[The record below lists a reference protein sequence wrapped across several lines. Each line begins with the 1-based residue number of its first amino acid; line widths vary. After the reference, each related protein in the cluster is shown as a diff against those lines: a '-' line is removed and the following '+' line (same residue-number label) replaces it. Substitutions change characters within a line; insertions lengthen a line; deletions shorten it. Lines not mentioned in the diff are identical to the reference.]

1 MDDGNP
7 KLRILVVDDQF
18 VFREI
23 NKKRISTYLQD
34 RVVEYEIFTADGLE
48 NALEIVKKI
57 SFDVV
62 FTDLKMNGNY
72 DGGLILTREIKA
84 FNPNSDVFIVSNAN
98 MEDIAE
104 NARAAGANGC
114 FQMPIT
120 IFDLK
125 IAFQKK
131 LPDA

>member
-34 RVVEYEIFTADGLE
+34 RVEYEIFTADGLE
-48 NALEIVKKI
+48 NALEIVKEI

-72 DGGLILTREIKA
+72 NGGLILTHEIKA
-84 FNPNSDVFIVSNAN
+84 LNPNTDVFIVSNAN

-104 NARAAGANGC
+104 NARAAGAKGC

-125 IAFQKK
+125 SAFQKK
-131 LPDA
+131 LSDA